1 MDVSRYLSTVLTS
14 CALPPRLAVAVSGG
28 ADSMALA
35 LLLHAQGHAIT
46 ALTVDHGLR
55 PEAAAEAAQVKAWME
70 ARGIAHHTLTPPAL
84 DFIPNIQTRA
94 REMRYAAMGQW
105 CRSNG
110 IEALLVAHHAD
121 DQAETVALQQHRGTS
136 PPSRAG
142 MALVSRRG
150 EMRLIRPLLGV
161 RKAQLIDAL
170 QAIGQPW
177 IEDPSNAS
185 DAYARNRLRGTL
197 TNEDVRRLWLEAQAQ
212 GEQRHKDDVARNA
225 WVAEHV
231 SACEEGL
238 QFPLPVWRAMP
249 TEAGTDLLSRAVQ
262 AVGRQRH
269 RARLHKSV
277 RLAFLL
283 RTEEQGKE
291 TLGHCIITW
300 DEHRIRITPEL
311 KRSHVPS
318 PAGGGLGWGHGGAHT
333 NVHAAEAPLPTPPLR
348 VEVHQDAGLEAMDEP
363 SHITSANP
371 LKLLACEPFWWFNF
385 PPHF

>member
-1 MDVSRYLSTVLTS
+1 MAGFASLAKYHTTCAAMSLPSSLTDILAS
-14 CALPPRLAVAVSGG
+14 CGITSSVPIAVAVSGG

-35 LLLHAQGHAIT
+35 LLLHEAGYRFT
-46 ALTVDHGLR
+46 VLTVDHGLR

-94 REMRYAAMGQW
+94 REMRYVAMGQW
-105 CRSNG
+105 CRVNG
-110 IEALLVAHHAD
+110 TDALLIAHHAD

-150 EMRLIRPLLGV
+150 ETRLIRPLLGV
-161 RKAQLIDAL
+161 RKSQLIATL
-170 QAIGQPW
+170 QEMGQPW
-177 IEDPSNAS
+177 IEDPSNRS

-197 TNEDVRRLWLEAQAQ
+197 TDEDVRRLWLEAQAQ
-212 GEQRHKDDVARNA
+212 GEQRHKDDTARNA
-225 WVAEHV
+225 WVAQHV
-231 SACEEGL
+231 RACEEGL
-238 QFPLPVWRAMP
+238 QLPLPVWRAMH

-262 AVGRQRH
+262 AVGRKRH
-269 RARLHKSV
+269 RARLHESV

-283 RTEEQGKE
+283 RHEERGKE
-291 TLGHCIITW
+291 TLGGTIVQW
-300 DEHRIRITPEL
+300 DAEMVRIRLEP
-311 KRSHVPS
+311 KR
-318 PAGGGLGWGHGGAHT
+318 ARA
-333 NVHAAEAPLPTPPLR
+333 
-348 VEVHQDAGLEAMDEP
+348 LEAGSEP